1 VGGVATALVT
11 GATAGIGAAFARRL
25 AADGWDLVLIA
36 RNGDRLE
43 GVARRL
49 RTATGVGVEV
59 LAADL
64 ASDDGCALV
73 EDRLRD
79 PSRPVDLLVNNAGFT
94 TGAAFL
100 DAALDEE
107 ERMLRV
113 LVRAVLRLTHA
124 ALPGMVSRGKGAV
137 VNVSSTAGFL
147 AKGTYNAAKA
157 WVTNFSVGLA
167 GQLAGTGVRVLA
179 LCPGYTHT
187 EFHERAGVDVPRLP
201 RWLWLEPEAVVNTG
215 LRDLRRGK
223 VVSVPGRHYR
233 ALVALARLTPPRVV
247 TASALLFDRR
257 R

>member
-1 VGGVATALVT
+1 MATALVT
-11 GATAGIGAAFARRL
+11 GASAGIGAAFARRL
-25 AADGWDLVLIA
+25 AADGWDLVLVA
-36 RNGDRLE
+36 RSGDRLE
-43 GVARRL
+43 EIARRL
-49 RTATGVGVEV
+49 RTATGVAVEV

-64 ASDDGCALV
+64 ASADACARV
-73 EDRLRD
+73 EVRLRD
-79 PSRPVDLLVNNAGFT
+79 ASRPVDLLVNNAGFT

-100 DAALDEE
+100 DVTLDEE

-124 ALPGMVSRGKGAV
+124 AVPGMVSRGHGAV

-157 WVTNFSVGLA
+157 WVTNFSVGLS

-187 EFHERAGVDVPRLP
+187 EFHERVGMDMGRLP
-201 RWLWLEPEAVVNTG
+201 RWVWLEPEAVVDAG

-223 VVSVPGRHYR
+223 AVSVPGRQYR
-233 ALVALARLTPPRVV
+233 AIVGLLRLTPPHVV
-247 TASALLFDRR
+247 TASASLFDRR